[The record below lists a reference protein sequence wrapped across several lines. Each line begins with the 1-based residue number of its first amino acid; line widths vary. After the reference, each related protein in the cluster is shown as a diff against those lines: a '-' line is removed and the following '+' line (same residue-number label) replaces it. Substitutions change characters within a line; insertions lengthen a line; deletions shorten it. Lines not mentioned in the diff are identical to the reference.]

1 MKRETVYPEW
11 VQQYRTTGKTVKKVG
26 DHFYLYQHTS
36 KRVPGKKNPVP
47 VDTYIGVITPDGIVE
62 GKKKKVSTDSS
73 VIVKEYGFS
82 YAMMKC
88 CPDSWKKVA
97 GDDYEA
103 KLKKVIRS
111 RSKNSYLENT
121 AEMDKVQDQT
131 GSIAS
136 SLQRHLKEKYSLT
149 LDELQILDTIY
160 IVEIS
165 GKKFI
170 SDISDEQ
177 QKLLDK
183 LQIGIEANSD
193 Q

>member
-1 MKRETVYPEW
+1 M
-11 VQQYRTTGKTVKKVG
+11 
-26 DHFYLYQHTS
+26 
-36 KRVPGKKNPVP
+36 
-47 VDTYIGVITPDGIVE
+47 
-62 GKKKKVSTDSS
+62 
-73 VIVKEYGFS
+73 
-82 YAMMKC
+82 
-88 CPDSWKKVA
+88 A
-97 GDDYEA
+97 GDNYEA
-103 KLKKVIRS
+103 KLRKVIRS

-170 SDISDEQ
+170 SDINDEQ